1 MTPSLLVS
9 QEGMAGKLGLADTV
23 TPGNPAPLA
32 RGVSRQVLTGAGGG
46 CEDAF
51 TRKIRK
57 GRWTDPSDFQSVTP
71 ALPPLGNSRELW
83 LLRDDRGMSQPVLVW
98 NGAIPSLPAPEA

>member
-9 QEGMAGKLGLADTV
+9 QEGVAGKLGLADTV

-51 TRKIRK
+51 SRPLYQRTAS
-57 GRWTDPSDFQSVTP
+57 PSSVLSLT
-71 ALPPLGNSRELW
+71 
-83 LLRDDRGMSQPVLVW
+83 LVY
-98 NGAIPSLPAPEA
+98 NV